1 MGNTNKVCFLPTA
14 SRSECL
20 PVSIA
25 QGHVEG
31 EEGSEA
37 EDCSGAENDPGI
49 RLVKDEQKKGR
60 GTGSGNEQRRTG
72 GRLAR
77 LEGRRC
83 GLNFEAGDS

>member
-60 GTGSGNEQRRTG
+60 GTGSGNEHANG
-72 GRLAR
+72 GQ
-77 LEGRRC
+77 
-83 GLNFEAGDS
+83 AGVSPDWKAVVVD